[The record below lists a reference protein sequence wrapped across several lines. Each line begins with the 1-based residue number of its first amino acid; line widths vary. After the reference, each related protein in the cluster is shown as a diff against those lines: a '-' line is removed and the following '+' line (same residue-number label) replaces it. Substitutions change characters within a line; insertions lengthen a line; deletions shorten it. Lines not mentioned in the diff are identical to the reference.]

1 VHPNPYKPIWN
12 LRKALDKL
20 QVFIYPT
27 MKARNNTLLQLAIKS
42 IGMPLVVAASMIQVA
57 HSQTTVT
64 YTMQDANFP
73 TQFNSG
79 GDFFNSGST
88 ELGMWA
94 NSGSKQTVGWQNFST
109 TGAAGGT
116 ARNLQV
122 GDVFTTTVSASR
134 AFGQIGFSLNAGGTQ
149 GSSYANNISG
159 SRMYIST
166 DNYAAWSVKGLSGGG
181 TSSLSYV
188 PLQDTYKDYRFTI
201 RITSQTTA
209 DAYLTVDGTDYRAYN
224 LTLAGT
230 AGANI
235 SSFSIF
241 GSDMWDGNSNDN
253 AYWKQTTSV
262 QNSGRVELGYYAGSS
277 STLTPGIV
285 TDGLAA
291 NSTSTTSANAVFVG
305 GDAGSQVNL
314 TQNNTYTG
322 ATTINALATAE
333 AQHANALG
341 TTAAGTTVTN
351 TGTLK
356 LWSASSISYAS
367 EALTINGL
375 GRAYGDVAG
384 DAGAL
389 RSNGGNNT
397 WNGNITLGSSSRINS
412 DTAGGAGSLTIAGN
426 ISGGSNVLYLGTKVG
441 ASANIAISG
450 AISGAGG
457 SQDGTTTSLFKD
469 GANTL
474 TLSGNN
480 TYSGDT
486 RITNGALTVASGG
499 TLGDGS
505 SDVFIS
511 SAGSLNVNTNT
522 TVASVQETG
531 SSNGGTIAIGNSAI
545 LTVNGASK
553 GTLFQNSISGLGGL
567 TMNGSGNTTLSLYG
581 TQSYSGATRV
591 SGGKISSGVALAT
604 SGVTID
610 GGTFET
616 SAANI
621 LGDSASVNLSSG
633 TYALGGNDTIGSLTI
648 SGGSLTGSST
658 LTAATYALNG
668 GTVSANL
675 GAGSLSVGGNSTLN
689 GTSAATTV
697 SVSTGTLS
705 LGGSNRLAT
714 GASVSLAAGTGLN
727 LGANSQQLAGLTG
740 DGAVTTSASGSLNL
754 NIASGSSTFAGSIGG
769 AGGLTKSG
777 NGTLFLSGSNSLT
790 GATNVSAGTLRVN
803 GSIGGDAT
811 VASGATLGGTGSIAG
826 AVNVTGILSPGASI
840 ESLAV
845 GSTSFNTGST
855 FEWEFNSSNLTAD
868 LLDVTGALNLT
879 GTVGLNLID
888 LASSSIAITEG
899 TKFSLI
905 SYTGSWNSGTFSGY
919 ADDSVFKIGVN
930 DWKINYNDITG
941 GGNFSSEQSGAAGFV
956 TMTVVPEPSAAALT
970 LFAGG
975 LLATR
980 RRRKA

>member
-1 VHPNPYKPIWN
+1 
-12 LRKALDKL
+12 
-20 QVFIYPT
+20 
-27 MKARNNTLLQLAIKS
+27 MKAQYNPLLKLAMKS

-73 TQFNSG
+73 TQVNNG
-79 GDFFNSGST
+79 GDFFNNGGA

-94 NSGSKQTVGWQNFST
+94 NTGSKQTVGWQNFTT

-122 GDVFTTTVSASR
+122 GDIFTTTVAATR

-149 GSSYANNISG
+149 GTSYANNISG

-166 DNYAAWSVKGLSGGG
+166 DNNAAWSVKGLSGGG

-188 PLQDTYKDYRFTI
+188 PLQDTFKDYRFTI

-209 DAYLTVDGTDYRAYN
+209 DAFLTVDGTDYRAYN
-224 LTLAGT
+224 LTMAGS

-235 SSFSIF
+235 SAFSIF
-241 GSDMWDGNSNDN
+241 GADMWDGNSNEN
-253 AYWKQTTSV
+253 AFWKQTASV
-262 QNSGRVELGYYAGSS
+262 QNTGRVELGYYAGSS
-277 STLTPGIV
+277 STLTPGTV
-285 TDGLAA
+285 TDGLSA
-291 NSTSTTSANAVFVG
+291 NSTSTTSANAVFIG

-314 TQNNTYTG
+314 SQNNTYTG

-341 TTAAGTTVTN
+341 TTGAGTTVTN

-356 LWSASSISYAS
+356 LWGGVSYAT
-367 EALTINGL
+367 EALTLNGL

-397 WNGNITLGSSSRINS
+397 WNGNIALGSSSRINA

-426 ISGGSNVLYLGTKVG
+426 ISGGSNVLFLGTKVG
-441 ASANIAISG
+441 ASSNIAISG

-457 SQDGTTTSLFKD
+457 SQDNTTTSLFKD

-474 TLSGNN
+474 TLSGSN

-486 RITNGALTVASGG
+486 RITNGAVTVAAGG

-522 TVASVQETG
+522 AVASVQETG
-531 SSNGGTIAIGNSAI
+531 NANGGTIAIGSGAT
-545 LTVNGASK
+545 LTVNGANK
-553 GTLFQNSISGLGGL
+553 GALFQNSISGQGGL
-567 TMNGSGNTTLSLYG
+567 TVNGSGNTTLSLYG

-604 SGVTID
+604 SGVTVD

-616 SAANI
+616 SAADI
-621 LGDSASVNLSSG
+621 LGNSASVNLSSG
-633 TYALGGNDTIGSLTI
+633 TYSLGGSDTIGSLTM
-648 SGGSLTGSST
+648 SGGTLSGNGT
-658 LTAATYALNG
+658 LTASTYALSG
-668 GTVSANL
+668 GTVGANL
-675 GAGSLSVGGNSTLN
+675 GTGSLSVGGSAALN
-689 GTSAATTV
+689 GTSAATSV
-697 SVSTGTLS
+697 SVNSGTLS
-705 LGGSNRLAT
+705 LGGNNRLAT
-714 GASVSLAAGTGLN
+714 GASVSVDAGATLGL
-727 LGANSQQLAGLTG
+727 GSNSQQLAGLTG
-740 DGAVTTSASGSLNL
+740 DGSVTTSASGSLNL
-754 NIASGSSTFAGSIGG
+754 NVASTNTYAGNISGG
-769 AGGLTKSG
+769 GNLTKSG
-777 NGTLFLSGSNSLT
+777 SGTLFLTGSNSLT
-790 GATNVSAGTLRVN
+790 GTTAVSSGTLRVN
-803 GSIGGDAT
+803 GSVAGDAT
-811 VASGATLGGTGSIAG
+811 VASGATLGGTGTIAG

-845 GSTSFNTGST
+845 GTTTFGGGSA
-855 FEWEFNSSNLTAD
+855 FEWEYNSQTVTAD
-868 LLDVTGALNLT
+868 LLDINGNLNLDGSVT
-879 GTVGLNLID
+879 LTLID
-888 LASSSIAITEG
+888 LAELSTAISQG
-899 TKFSLI
+899 TKFTLI
-905 SYTGSWNSGTFSGY
+905 SYTGAWDSGTFSGY
-919 ADDSVFKIGVN
+919 ADDSTFSFGGM
-930 DWKINYNDITG
+930 DWVINYDDATG
-941 GGNFSSEQSGAAGFV
+941 GSNFSGDQGGASGFV
-956 TMTVVPEPSAAALT
+956 TMTVVPEPSSLGLALI
-970 LFAGG
+970 AGG

-980 RRRKA
+980 RRRKI

>member
-1 VHPNPYKPIWN
+1 
-12 LRKALDKL
+12 
-20 QVFIYPT
+20 
-27 MKARNNTLLQLAIKS
+27 MKAQYNPLLKLAMKS
-42 IGMPLVVAASMIQVA
+42 IGMPLVIAASMIQVA

-73 TQFNSG
+73 TQVNNG
-79 GDFFNSGST
+79 GDFFNNGGA

-94 NSGSKQTVGWQNFST
+94 NTGSKQTVGWQNFTT

-122 GDVFTTTVSASR
+122 GDIFTITVAATR

-166 DNYAAWSVKGLSGGG
+166 DNNAAWSVKGLSGGG

-188 PLQDTYKDYRFTI
+188 PLQDTFKDYRFTV
-201 RITSQTTA
+201 RVTSQTTA
-209 DAYLTVDGTDYRAYN
+209 DAFLTVDGTDYRAHN
-224 LTLAGT
+224 LTLAGS
-230 AGANI
+230 AGSNI

-241 GSDMWDGNSNDN
+241 GADMWDGNSNEN
-253 AYWKQTTSV
+253 AFWKQTTSV

-277 STLTPGIV
+277 STLTPGTV
-285 TDGLAA
+285 TDGLSA
-291 NSTSTTSANAVFVG
+291 NSTSTTSANAVFIG

-314 TQNNTYTG
+314 SQNNTYTG

-341 TTAAGTTVTN
+341 TTGADTTVTN

-356 LWSASSISYAS
+356 LWGGVSYAT
-367 EALTINGL
+367 EALTLNGL

-397 WNGNITLGSSSRINS
+397 WNGNITLGSSSRINA

-426 ISGGSNVLYLGTKVG
+426 ISGGSNVLFLGTKVG
-441 ASANIAISG
+441 ASSNIAISG

-457 SQDGTTTSLFKD
+457 SQDNTTTSLFKD

-474 TLSGNN
+474 TLSGSN

-486 RITNGALTVASGG
+486 RITNGALTVAAGG

-522 TVASVQETG
+522 AVASVQETG
-531 SSNGGTIAIGNSAI
+531 TSNGGAIAIGSAAI
-545 LTVNGASK
+545 LTVNGANK
-553 GTLFQNSISGLGGL
+553 GALFQNSISGQGGL
-567 TMNGSGNTTLSLYG
+567 TVNGSGNTTLNLYG

-591 SGGKISSGVALAT
+591 SGAKLSSGVALAT
-604 SGVTID
+604 SGVTVD

-633 TYALGGNDTIGSLTI
+633 TYTLGGSDTIGSLTM
-648 SGGSLTGSST
+648 SGGSLTGNST
-658 LTAATYALNG
+658 LTAATYAVNG

-675 GAGSLSVGGNSTLN
+675 GAGALTVGGSAALN
-689 GTSAATTV
+689 GTSAATSV
-697 SVSTGTLS
+697 SVTSGTLS
-705 LGGSNRLAT
+705 LGGNNRLAT
-714 GASVSLAAGTGLN
+714 GASVSLEAGTTLG

-740 DGAVTTSASGSLNL
+740 DGSVTTSASGSLNL
-754 NIASGSSTFAGSIGG
+754 NIASGSNTYAGVISGG
-769 AGGLTKSG
+769 GGLTKSG
-777 NGTLFLSGSNSLT
+777 DGTLFLT
-790 GATNVSAGTLRVN
+790 GANTLSGTTAVSDGTLRVN
-803 GSIGGDAT
+803 GSISGDAT
-811 VASGATLGGTGSIAG
+811 VASGATLGGTGTIAG

-845 GSTSFNTGST
+845 GATTFGNGST
-855 FEWEFNSSNLTAD
+855 FEWEYNSQMVTAD
-868 LLDVTGALNLT
+868 LLDINGSLTLNGSVTLNL
-879 GTVGLNLID
+879 VD
-888 LASSSIAITEG
+888 LAEIGQALIEN
-899 TKFSLI
+899 TKFTLI
-905 SYTGSWNSGTFSGY
+905 SYTGAWNSGTFSGY
-919 ADDSVFKIGVN
+919 ADDSTFSFGGM
-930 DWKINYNDITG
+930 DWVINYNDATG
-941 GGNFSSEQSGAAGFV
+941 GSNFSGEQTTAAGFV
-956 TMTVVPEPSAAALT
+956 TMTVVPEPSSLGLAL
-970 LFAGG
+970 LAGG

-980 RRRKA
+980 RRRTA

>member
-1 VHPNPYKPIWN
+1 
-12 LRKALDKL
+12 
-20 QVFIYPT
+20 

-73 TQFNSG
+73 TQFNNG
-79 GDFFNSGST
+79 GDFFNNGST

-94 NSGSKQTVGWQNFST
+94 NSGSKQTAGWQNFTT

-122 GDVFTTTVSASR
+122 GDIFTITVAATR
-134 AFGQIGFSLNAGGTQ
+134 AFGQIGFSLNADGTQ
-149 GSSYANNISG
+149 GSSYDNRISG

-166 DNYAAWSVKGLSGGG
+166 DNYAAWSAKGLSGGG
-181 TSSLSYV
+181 TSSLSYA
-188 PLQDTYKDYRFTI
+188 PLENTFKDYRFTV
-201 RITSQTTA
+201 RVTSQTTA

-224 LTLAGT
+224 LTLAGS
-230 AGANI
+230 AGSNI

-241 GSDMWDGNSNDN
+241 GSDMWDGSSNEN

-855 FEWEFNSSNLTAD
+855 FEWEFNSSSLTAD
-868 LLDVTGALNLT
+868 LLDVTGNLNLT

>member
-1 VHPNPYKPIWN
+1 
-12 LRKALDKL
+12 
-20 QVFIYPT
+20 
-27 MKARNNTLLQLAIKS
+27 MKARNNTLLMLAMKS
-42 IGMPLVVAASMIQVA
+42 IGMPLVVAVSMVQVA

-64 YTMQDANFP
+64 YAMQDANFP

-79 GDFFNSGST
+79 GDFFNNGST

-94 NSGSKQTVGWQNFST
+94 NSGAKHTAGWQNFTT

-116 ARNLQV
+116 ARSLQV
-122 GDVFTTTVSASR
+122 GDIFTTTVSATR

-149 GSSYANNISG
+149 GTSYANNISG

-166 DNYAAWSVKGLSGGG
+166 DNNAAWSVKGLSGGG
-181 TSSLSYV
+181 TGSLSYV
-188 PLQDTYKDYRFTI
+188 PLQDTFKDYRFTI

-209 DAYLTVDGTDYRAYN
+209 DAFLTVDGTDYRAYN
-224 LTLAGT
+224 LTMAGS

-235 SSFSIF
+235 SAFSIF
-241 GSDMWDGNSNDN
+241 GSDMWDGNSNEN

-262 QNSGRVELGYYAGSS
+262 QNSGRVELGYYAGST
-277 STLTPGIV
+277 STLTPGTV
-285 TDGLAA
+285 TDGLSA
-291 NSTSTTSANAVFVG
+291 NSTSTTSANAVFIG

-314 TQNNTYTG
+314 TQANTYSG

-333 AQHANALG
+333 AQHANSLG
-341 TTAAGTTVTN
+341 TTGAGTTVTD

-356 LWSASSISYAS
+356 LWGGVSYAA
-367 EALTINGL
+367 EALTLNGL

-412 DTAGGAGSLTIAGN
+412 DTAGGNGSLTIAGN
-426 ISGGSNVLYLGTKVG
+426 ISGGSNVLFLGTKVG
-441 ASANIAISG
+441 ASSNIAISG
-450 AISGAGG
+450 AISGAGA

-474 TLSGNN
+474 TLSGSN

-486 RITNGALTVASGG
+486 RITNGAVTVASGG

-531 SSNGGTIAIGNSAI
+531 TGNGGAVAIGSGAT
-545 LTVNGASK
+545 LTVNGANK
-553 GTLFQNSISGLGGL
+553 GTLFQNSISGQGGL
-567 TMNGSGNTTLSLYG
+567 TVNGSGNTTLSLYG
-581 TQSYSGATRV
+581 TQSYTGATRV
-591 SGGKISSGVALAT
+591 SGAKISSGVALAT

-616 SAANI
+616 SAADI
-621 LGDSASVNLSSG
+621 LGNSASVNLSSG
-633 TYALGGNDTIGSLTI
+633 TYALGGSDTIGSLTM
-648 SGGSLTGSST
+648 SGGTLSGNAT
-658 LTAATYALNG
+658 LTASTYALSG

-675 GAGSLSVGGNSTLN
+675 GAGSLTVGGSATLN
-689 GTSAATTV
+689 GSSAATSV
-697 SVSTGTLS
+697 SVNSGTLS
-705 LGGSNRLAT
+705 LGGNNRLAT
-714 GASVSLAAGTGLN
+714 GASVSLGAGTTLG

-740 DGAVTTSASGSLNL
+740 DGSVTTSASGSLNL
-754 NIASGSSTFAGSIGG
+754 NIASGSNTYAGSISGG
-769 AGGLTKSG
+769 GGLTKSG
-777 NGTLFLSGSNSLT
+777 SGTLFLTGSNSLT
-790 GATNVSAGTLRVN
+790 GTTAVSSGTLRVN
-803 GSIGGDAT
+803 GSVGGNAT
-811 VASGATLGGTGSIAG
+811 VAGGATLGGTGTIAG
-826 AVNVTGILSPGASI
+826 SVNVTGVLSPGASI

-845 GSTSFNTGST
+845 GTTTFGNGSSFV
-855 FEWEFNSSNLTAD
+855 WEYDSQTVTAD
-868 LLDVTGALNLT
+868 LLDINGSLNLDGSVT
-879 GTVGLNLID
+879 LSLID
-888 LASSSIAITEG
+888 LAEASTAITEG
-899 TKFSLI
+899 TKFTLI
-905 SYTGSWNSGTFSGY
+905 SYTGAWDSGTFTGY
-919 ADDSVFKIGVN
+919 ADDSTFSFGGI
-930 DWKINYNDITG
+930 DWVINYNDATG
-941 GGNFSSEQSGAAGFV
+941 GNNYSGDQAGASGFV
-956 TMTVVPEPSAAALT
+956 TMTVVPEPSSLGLALV
-970 LFAGG
+970 AGG

>member
-1 VHPNPYKPIWN
+1 
-12 LRKALDKL
+12 
-20 QVFIYPT
+20 
-27 MKARNNTLLQLAIKS
+27 MKAQYNPLLKLAMKS
-42 IGMPLVVAASMIQVA
+42 IGMPLVIAASMIQVA

-73 TQFNSG
+73 TQVNNG
-79 GDFFNSGST
+79 GDFFNNGGA

-94 NSGSKQTVGWQNFST
+94 NTGSKQTVGWQNFTT

-122 GDVFTTTVSASR
+122 GDIFTITVAATR

-166 DNYAAWSVKGLSGGG
+166 DNNAAWSVKGLSGGG

-188 PLQDTYKDYRFTI
+188 PLQDTFKDYRFTV
-201 RITSQTTA
+201 RVTSQTTA
-209 DAYLTVDGTDYRAYN
+209 DAFLTVDGTDYRAHN
-224 LTLAGT
+224 LALAGS
-230 AGANI
+230 AGSNI

-241 GSDMWDGNSNDN
+241 GADMWDGNSNEN
-253 AYWKQTTSV
+253 AFWKQTTSV

-277 STLTPGIV
+277 STLTPGTV
-285 TDGLAA
+285 TDGLSA
-291 NSTSTTSANAVFVG
+291 NSTSTTSANAVFIG

-314 TQNNTYTG
+314 SQNNTYTG

-341 TTAAGTTVTN
+341 TTGAGTTVTN

-356 LWSASSISYAS
+356 LWGGVSYAT
-367 EALTINGL
+367 EALTLNGL

-397 WNGNITLGSSSRINS
+397 WNGNVTLGSSSRINS

-426 ISGGSNVLYLGTKVG
+426 ISGGSNVLFLGTKVG
-441 ASANIAISG
+441 ASSNIAISG

-457 SQDGTTTSLFKD
+457 SQDNTTTSLFKD

-474 TLSGNN
+474 TLSGSN

-486 RITNGALTVASGG
+486 RITNGALTVAAGG

-522 TVASVQETG
+522 AVASVQETG
-531 SSNGGTIAIGNSAI
+531 NANGGTIAIGSGAT
-545 LTVNGASK
+545 LTVNGANK
-553 GTLFQNSISGLGGL
+553 GALFQNSISGQGGL
-567 TMNGSGNTTLSLYG
+567 TVNGSGNTTLNLYG

-591 SGGKISSGVALAT
+591 SGAKLSSGVALAT

-621 LGDSASVNLSSG
+621 LGNSASVNLSSG
-633 TYALGGNDTIGSLTI
+633 TYALGGSDTIGSLTM
-648 SGGSLTGSST
+648 SGGSLTGNGT
-658 LTAATYALNG
+658 LTASTYALSG
-668 GTVSANL
+668 GTVGANL
-675 GAGSLSVGGNSTLN
+675 GAGSVTVGGNTTLN
-689 GTSAATTV
+689 GTSAATSV
-697 SVSTGTLS
+697 SVTSGTLS

-714 GASVSLAAGTGLN
+714 GASVSLGAGTTLG

-740 DGAVTTSASGSLNL
+740 DGSVTTSASGSLNL
-754 NIASGSSTFAGSIGG
+754 NVASGSNTYAGVISGG
-769 AGGLTKSG
+769 GGLTKSG
-777 NGTLFLSGSNSLT
+777 DGTLFLT
-790 GATNVSAGTLRVN
+790 GANTLSGTTAVSDGTLRVN
-803 GSIGGDAT
+803 GSISGDAT
-811 VASGATLGGTGSIAG
+811 VASGATLGGTGTIAG

-845 GSTSFNTGST
+845 GTTTFGGGSA
-855 FEWEFNSSNLTAD
+855 FEWEYNSQTVTAD
-868 LLDVTGALNLT
+868 LLDINGNLNLDGSVT
-879 GTVGLNLID
+879 LTLID
-888 LASSSIAITEG
+888 LAELSTAISQG
-899 TKFSLI
+899 TKFTLI
-905 SYTGSWNSGTFSGY
+905 SYTGAWDSGTFSGY
-919 ADDSVFKIGVN
+919 ADDSTFSFGGM
-930 DWKINYNDITG
+930 DWVINYNDATG
-941 GGNFSSEQSGAAGFV
+941 GSNFSGEQTTAAGFV
-956 TMTVVPEPSAAALT
+956 TMTVVPEPSSLGLAL
-970 LFAGG
+970 LAGG

-980 RRRKA
+980 RRRTA

>member
-1 VHPNPYKPIWN
+1 
-12 LRKALDKL
+12 
-20 QVFIYPT
+20 
-27 MKARNNTLLQLAIKS
+27 MKARNNTLLMLAMKS
-42 IGMPLVVAASMIQVA
+42 IGMPLVIAASMIQVA

-73 TQFNSG
+73 TQVNNG
-79 GDFFNSGST
+79 GDFFNNGST

-94 NSGSKQTVGWQNFST
+94 NSGSKQTAGWQNFTT

-122 GDVFTTTVSASR
+122 GDIFTITVAATR

-149 GSSYANNISG
+149 GTSYANNISG

-166 DNYAAWSVKGLSGGG
+166 DNNAAWSVKGLSGGG

-188 PLQDTYKDYRFTI
+188 PLQDTFKDYRFTV
-201 RITSQTTA
+201 RVTSQTTA
-209 DAYLTVDGTDYRAYN
+209 DAFLTVDGTDYRAHN
-224 LTLAGT
+224 LTLAGS
-230 AGANI
+230 AGSNI

-241 GSDMWDGNSNDN
+241 GADMWDGNSNEN
-253 AYWKQTTSV
+253 AFWKQTTSV

-277 STLTPGIV
+277 STLTPGTV
-285 TDGLAA
+285 TDGLSA
-291 NSTSTTSANAVFVG
+291 NSTSTTSANAVFIG

-314 TQNNTYTG
+314 SQNNTYTG

-341 TTAAGTTVTN
+341 TTGADTTVTN

-356 LWSASSISYAS
+356 LWGGVSYAT
-367 EALTINGL
+367 EALTLNGL

-397 WNGNITLGSSSRINS
+397 WNGNITLGSSSRINA

-426 ISGGSNVLYLGTKVG
+426 ISGGSNVLFLGTKVG
-441 ASANIAISG
+441 ASSNIAISG

-457 SQDGTTTSLFKD
+457 SQDNTTTSLFKD

-474 TLSGNN
+474 TLSGSN

-486 RITNGALTVASGG
+486 RITNGALTVAAGG

-522 TVASVQETG
+522 AVASVQETG
-531 SSNGGTIAIGNSAI
+531 TSNGGAIAIGSAAI
-545 LTVNGASK
+545 LTVNGANK
-553 GTLFQNSISGLGGL
+553 GALFQNSISGQGGL
-567 TMNGSGNTTLSLYG
+567 TVNGSGNTTLNLYG

-591 SGGKISSGVALAT
+591 SGAKLSSGVALAT
-604 SGVTID
+604 SGVTVD

-633 TYALGGNDTIGSLTI
+633 TYTLGGSDTIGSLTM
-648 SGGSLTGSST
+648 SGGSLTGNST
-658 LTAATYALNG
+658 LTAATYAVNG

-675 GAGSLSVGGNSTLN
+675 GAGALTVGGSAALN
-689 GTSAATTV
+689 GTSAATSV
-697 SVSTGTLS
+697 SVTSGTLS
-705 LGGSNRLAT
+705 LGGNNRLAT
-714 GASVSLAAGTGLN
+714 GASVSLGSGATLG

-740 DGAVTTSASGSLNL
+740 DGSVTTSASGSLNL
-754 NIASGSSTFAGSIGG
+754 NIASGSNTYAGVISGG
-769 AGGLTKSG
+769 GGLTKSG
-777 NGTLFLSGSNSLT
+777 DGTLFLT
-790 GATNVSAGTLRVN
+790 GANTLSGTTAVSDGTLRVN
-803 GSIGGDAT
+803 GSISGDAT
-811 VASGATLGGTGSIAG
+811 VAGGATLGGTGTIAG

-845 GSTSFNTGST
+845 GATTFSNGSAL
-855 FEWEFNSSNLTAD
+855 EWEYNSETITAD
-868 LLDVTGALNLT
+868 LLKITGNLT
-879 GTVGLNLID
+879 LSGTVTLDLVD
-888 LASSSIAITEG
+888 LASVSQALIEN
-899 TKFSLI
+899 TKFTLI
-905 SYTGSWNSGTFSGY
+905 SYTGAWNSGTFSGY
-919 ADDSVFKIGVN
+919 ADDSTFSFGGM
-930 DWKINYNDITG
+930 DWVINYNDATG
-941 GGNFSSEQSGAAGFV
+941 GSNFSGEQTTAAGFV
-956 TMTVVPEPSAAALT
+956 TMTVVPEPSSLGLAL
-970 LFAGG
+970 LAGG

-980 RRRKA
+980 RRRTA

>member
-1 VHPNPYKPIWN
+1 
-12 LRKALDKL
+12 
-20 QVFIYPT
+20 
-27 MKARNNTLLQLAIKS
+27 MKAQYNPLLKLAMKS
-42 IGMPLVVAASMIQVA
+42 IGMPLVIAASMIQVA

-73 TQFNSG
+73 TQVNNG
-79 GDFFNSGST
+79 GDFFNNGGA

-94 NSGSKQTVGWQNFST
+94 NTGSKQTVGWQNFTT

-122 GDVFTTTVSASR
+122 GDIFTITVAATR

-166 DNYAAWSVKGLSGGG
+166 DNNAAWSVKGLSGGG

-188 PLQDTYKDYRFTI
+188 PLQDTFKDYRFTV
-201 RITSQTTA
+201 RVTSQTTA
-209 DAYLTVDGTDYRAYN
+209 DAFLTVDGTDYRAHN
-224 LTLAGT
+224 LTLAGS
-230 AGANI
+230 AGSNI

-241 GSDMWDGNSNDN
+241 GADMWDGNSNEN
-253 AYWKQTTSV
+253 AFWKQTTSV

-277 STLTPGIV
+277 STLTPGTV
-285 TDGLAA
+285 TDGLSA
-291 NSTSTTSANAVFVG
+291 NSTSTTSANAVFIG

-314 TQNNTYTG
+314 SQNNTYTG

-341 TTAAGTTVTN
+341 TTGADTTVTN

-356 LWSASSISYAS
+356 LWGGVSYAT
-367 EALTINGL
+367 EALTLNGL

-397 WNGNITLGSSSRINS
+397 WNGNITLGSSSRINA
-412 DTAGGAGSLTIAGN
+412 DTAGGAGSLTIAGS
-426 ISGGSNVLYLGTKVG
+426 ISGGSNVLFLGTKVG
-441 ASANIAISG
+441 ASSNIAISG

-457 SQDGTTTSLFKD
+457 SQDNTTTSLFKD

-474 TLSGNN
+474 TLSGSN

-486 RITNGALTVASGG
+486 RITNGAVTVASGG

-531 SSNGGTIAIGNSAI
+531 NANGGTIAIGSGAT
-545 LTVNGASK
+545 LTVNGANK
-553 GTLFQNSISGLGGL
+553 GALFQNSISGQGGL
-567 TMNGSGNTTLSLYG
+567 TVNGSGNTTLNLYG

-591 SGGKISSGVALAT
+591 SGAKLSSGVALAT

-621 LGDSASVNLSSG
+621 LGNSASVNLSSG
-633 TYALGGNDTIGSLTI
+633 TYALGGSDTIGSLTM
-648 SGGSLTGSST
+648 SGGTLSGNGT
-658 LTAATYALNG
+658 LTASTYALSG
-668 GTVSANL
+668 GTVGANL
-675 GAGSLSVGGNSTLN
+675 GAGSVTVGGNTTLN
-689 GTSAATTV
+689 GTSAATSV
-697 SVSTGTLS
+697 SVTSGTLS

-714 GASVSLAAGTGLN
+714 GASVSLGAGTTLG

-740 DGAVTTSASGSLNL
+740 DGSVTTSASGSLNL
-754 NIASGSSTFAGSIGG
+754 NVASGSNTYAGVISGG
-769 AGGLTKSG
+769 GGLTKSG
-777 NGTLFLSGSNSLT
+777 DGTLFLT
-790 GATNVSAGTLRVN
+790 GANTLSGTTAVSDGTLRVN
-803 GSIGGDAT
+803 GSISGDAT
-811 VASGATLGGTGSIAG
+811 VASGATLGGTGTIAG
-826 AVNVTGILSPGASI
+826 AVNVTGVLSPGASI

-845 GSTSFNTGST
+845 GTTTFGNGST
-855 FEWEFNSSNLTAD
+855 FEWEYNSQTVTAD
-868 LLDVTGALNLT
+868 LLDINGNLNLDGSVT
-879 GTVGLNLID
+879 LTLID
-888 LASSSIAITEG
+888 LAELSTAISQG
-899 TKFSLI
+899 TKFTLI
-905 SYTGSWNSGTFSGY
+905 SYTGAWDSGTFSGY
-919 ADDSVFKIGVN
+919 ADDSTFSFGGM
-930 DWKINYNDITG
+930 DWVINYDDATG
-941 GGNFSSEQSGAAGFV
+941 GNNFSGDQGGASGFV
-956 TMTVVPEPSAAALT
+956 TMTVVPEPSSLGLAL
-970 LFAGG
+970 LAGG

-980 RRRKA
+980 RRRTD

>member
-1 VHPNPYKPIWN
+1 
-12 LRKALDKL
+12 
-20 QVFIYPT
+20 
-27 MKARNNTLLQLAIKS
+27 MKARNNTLFALAMKS
-42 IGMPLVVAASMIQVA
+42 IGMPLVIAASMTLVA

-64 YTMQDANFP
+64 YTLQDANFP

-79 GDFFNSGST
+79 GDFFNNGST

-94 NSGSKQTVGWQNFST
+94 NNGSKQTVGWENFST
-109 TGAAGGT
+109 TGAAGGA

-122 GDVFTTTVSASR
+122 GDIFTITVSATR

-149 GSSYANNISG
+149 GSSFANNISG

-181 TSSLSYV
+181 TSSLSYA
-188 PLQDTYKDYRFTI
+188 PLQDTYKDYKFTI
-201 RITSQTTA
+201 RLTSQTTA

-224 LTLAGT
+224 LTMAGT

-235 SSFSIF
+235 SAFSIF
-241 GSDMWDGNSNDN
+241 GTDMWDGSSNDN

-277 STLTPGIV
+277 STLTPGTV

-291 NSTSTTSANAVFVG
+291 NSTSTTSSNAVFVG

-341 TTAAGTTVTN
+341 TTGAGTTVTN

-356 LWSASSISYAS
+356 LFGGVSYAT
-367 EALTINGL
+367 EALTLNGL

-426 ISGGSNVLYLGTKVG
+426 ITGGSNVLYLGTKVG
-441 ASANIAISG
+441 SSSNISISG
-450 AISGAGG
+450 AISGAGA

-480 TYSGDT
+480 SYSGDT

-531 SSNGGTIAIGNSAI
+531 TGNGGAIAIGSGATI
-545 LTVNGASK
+545 TVNGAGK
-553 GTLFQNSISGLGGL
+553 GTLFQNSISGQGGL
-567 TMNGSGNTTLSLYG
+567 TVNGSGNTSLSLYG
-581 TQSYSGATRV
+581 TQSYTGATRV
-591 SGGKISSGVALAT
+591 SGAKLSTAVAMAT

-616 SAANI
+616 TAANI

-633 TYALGGNDTIGSLTI
+633 TYALGGNDTIGSLTM
-648 SGGSLTGSST
+648 SGGSLSGSST

-668 GTVSANL
+668 GTVGANL

-689 GTSAATTV
+689 GTSAANTV

-740 DGAVTTSASGSLNL
+740 DGTVTTSASGSLNL
-754 NIASGSSTFAGSIGG
+754 NIASGSNTFAGGIGG

-777 NGTLFLSGSNSLT
+777 NGTLFLSGSNGLT
-790 GATNVSAGTLRVN
+790 GTTAVSAGTLRVN
-803 GSIGGDAT
+803 GSVGGDAT
-811 VASGATLGGTGSIAG
+811 VASGATLGGTGTISG
-826 AVNVTGILSPGASI
+826 AVNVTGVLSPGASI

-868 LLDVTGALNLT
+868 LLDVTGTLNLT

-888 LASSSIAITEG
+888 LASSSLAITEG

-919 ADDSVFKIGVN
+919 ADDSVFKIGAN
-930 DWKINYNDITG
+930 DWKINYNDIAG
-941 GGNFSSEQSGAAGFV
+941 GSNFASEQSGANGFV
-956 TMTVVPEPSAAALT
+956 TLTVVPEPSAAALA
-970 LFAGG
+970 LRAGG

-980 RRRKA
+980 RRRTA

>member
-1 VHPNPYKPIWN
+1 
-12 LRKALDKL
+12 
-20 QVFIYPT
+20 
-27 MKARNNTLLQLAIKS
+27 MKAQYNPLLKLAMKS

-73 TQFNSG
+73 TQVNNG
-79 GDFFNSGST
+79 GDFFNNGGA

-94 NSGSKQTVGWQNFST
+94 NTGSKQTVGWQNFTT

-122 GDVFTTTVSASR
+122 GDIFTTTVAATR

-149 GSSYANNISG
+149 GTSYANNISG

-166 DNYAAWSVKGLSGGG
+166 DNNAAWSVKGLSGGG

-188 PLQDTYKDYRFTI
+188 PLQDTFKDYRFTI

-209 DAYLTVDGTDYRAYN
+209 DAFLTVDGTDYRAYN
-224 LTLAGT
+224 LTMAGS

-235 SSFSIF
+235 SAFSIF
-241 GSDMWDGNSNDN
+241 GADMWDGNSNEN
-253 AYWKQTTSV
+253 AFWKQTASV
-262 QNSGRVELGYYAGSS
+262 QNTGRVELGYYAGSS
-277 STLTPGIV
+277 STLTPGTV
-285 TDGLAA
+285 TDGLSA
-291 NSTSTTSANAVFVG
+291 NSTSTTSANAVFIG

-314 TQNNTYTG
+314 SQNNTYTG

-341 TTAAGTTVTN
+341 TTGAGTTVTN

-356 LWSASSISYAS
+356 LWGGVSYAT
-367 EALTINGL
+367 EALTLNGL

-397 WNGNITLGSSSRINS
+397 WNGNITLGSSSRINA

-426 ISGGSNVLYLGTKVG
+426 ISGGSNVLFLGTKVG
-441 ASANIAISG
+441 ASSNIAISG

-457 SQDGTTTSLFKD
+457 SQDNTTTSLFKD

-474 TLSGNN
+474 TLSGSN

-486 RITNGALTVASGG
+486 RITNGALTVAAGG

-522 TVASVQETG
+522 AVASVQETG
-531 SSNGGTIAIGNSAI
+531 NANGGTIAIGSGAT
-545 LTVNGASK
+545 LTVNGANK
-553 GTLFQNSISGLGGL
+553 GALFQNSISGQGGL
-567 TMNGSGNTTLSLYG
+567 TVNGSGNTTLSLYG

-604 SGVTID
+604 SGVTVD

-616 SAANI
+616 SAADI
-621 LGDSASVNLSSG
+621 LGNSASVNLSSG
-633 TYALGGNDTIGSLTI
+633 TYSLGGSDTIGSLTM
-648 SGGSLTGSST
+648 SGGTLSGNGT
-658 LTAATYALNG
+658 LTASTYALSG
-668 GTVSANL
+668 GTVGANL
-675 GAGSLSVGGNSTLN
+675 GTGSLSVGGSAVLN
-689 GTSAATTV
+689 GTSAATSV
-697 SVSTGTLS
+697 SVNSGTLS
-705 LGGSNRLAT
+705 LGGNNRLAT
-714 GASVSLAAGTGLN
+714 GASVSVDAGATLGL
-727 LGANSQQLAGLTG
+727 GSNSQQLAGLSG
-740 DGAVTTSASGSLNL
+740 DGSVTTSASGSLNL
-754 NIASGSSTFAGSIGG
+754 NVASTNTYAGNISGG
-769 AGGLTKSG
+769 GNLTKSG
-777 NGTLFLSGSNSLT
+777 SGTLFLTGSNSLT
-790 GATNVSAGTLRVN
+790 GTTAVSSGTLRVN
-803 GSIGGDAT
+803 GSVAGDAT
-811 VASGATLGGTGSIAG
+811 VASGATLGGTGTIAG

-845 GSTSFNTGST
+845 GTTTFGGGSA
-855 FEWEFNSSNLTAD
+855 FEWEYNSQTVTAD
-868 LLDVTGALNLT
+868 LLDINGNLNLDGSVT
-879 GTVGLNLID
+879 LTLID
-888 LASSSIAITEG
+888 LAELSTAISQG
-899 TKFSLI
+899 TKFTLI
-905 SYTGSWNSGTFSGY
+905 SYTGAWDSGTFSGY
-919 ADDSVFKIGVN
+919 ADDSTFSFGGM
-930 DWKINYNDITG
+930 DWVINYDDATG
-941 GGNFSSEQSGAAGFV
+941 GNNFSGDQGGASGFV
-956 TMTVVPEPSAAALT
+956 TMTVVPEPSSLGLALI
-970 LFAGG
+970 AGG
-975 LLATR
+975 LLVTR
-980 RRRKA
+980 RRRKI

>member
-1 VHPNPYKPIWN
+1 
-12 LRKALDKL
+12 
-20 QVFIYPT
+20 
-27 MKARNNTLLQLAIKS
+27 MKAQYNPLLKLAMKS
-42 IGMPLVVAASMIQVA
+42 IGMPLVVAVSMMQVA

-79 GDFFNSGST
+79 GDFYNNGST

-94 NSGSKQTVGWQNFST
+94 NNGNKQTAGWENFNT
-109 TGAAGGT
+109 TGAAGGA

-122 GDVFTTTVSASR
+122 GDVFTTTVSATR

-149 GSSYANNISG
+149 GSSYDNRISG

-181 TSSLSYV
+181 TSSLSYS
-188 PLQDTYKDYRFTI
+188 PLENTYKDYKFTI

-209 DAYLTVDGTDYRAYN
+209 DAYMTVDGTDYRAYN

-230 AGANI
+230 AGSNI

-241 GSDMWDGNSNDN
+241 GSDMWDGNSNDD
-253 AYWKQTTSV
+253 AFWKQTTSV
-262 QNSGRVELGYYAGSS
+262 QNSGRVELGYYAGST

-291 NSTSTTSANAVFVG
+291 NSASTTSANAVFVG

-333 AQHANALG
+333 AQHVNALG
-341 TTAAGTTVTN
+341 TTGAGTTVTN

-356 LWSASSISYAS
+356 LWSAGSVSYAS

-397 WNGNITLGSSSRINS
+397 WNGNITLGSSSRINA
-412 DTAGGAGSLTIAGN
+412 DTAGGAGSLTIAGS

-450 AISGAGG
+450 SISGAGG
-457 SQDGTTTSLFKD
+457 SQDNTTTSLFKD

-480 TYSGDT
+480 SYTGDT
-486 RITNGALTVASGG
+486 RITNGAVTVASGG

-531 SSNGGTIAIGNSAI
+531 SGNGGVIAIGSGAT

-553 GTLFQNSISGLGGL
+553 GTLYQNSISGLGGL
-567 TMNGSGNTTLSLYG
+567 TVNGSGNTTLSLYG

-675 GAGSLSVGGNSTLN
+675 GAGSLSVGGSSTLN

-697 SVSTGTLS
+697 NVSTGTLS

-754 NIASGSSTFAGSIGG
+754 NIASGSNTFAGGIGG

-803 GSIGGDAT
+803 GSVGGDAT

-855 FEWEFNSSNLTAD
+855 FEWEFNSSSLTAD
-868 LLDVTGALNLT
+868 LLDVTGNLNLT

>member
-1 VHPNPYKPIWN
+1 
-12 LRKALDKL
+12 
-20 QVFIYPT
+20 
-27 MKARNNTLLQLAIKS
+27 MKAQYNPLLKLAMKS
-42 IGMPLVVAASMIQVA
+42 IGMPLVIAASMIQVA

-73 TQFNSG
+73 TQVNNG
-79 GDFFNSGST
+79 GDFFNNGGA

-94 NSGSKQTVGWQNFST
+94 NTGSKQTVGWQNFTT

-122 GDVFTTTVSASR
+122 GDIFTITVAATR

-166 DNYAAWSVKGLSGGG
+166 DNNAAWSVKGLSGGG

-188 PLQDTYKDYRFTI
+188 PLQDTFKDYRFTV
-201 RITSQTTA
+201 RVTSQTTA
-209 DAYLTVDGTDYRAYN
+209 DAFLTVDGTDYRAHN
-224 LTLAGT
+224 LTLAGS
-230 AGANI
+230 AGSNI

-241 GSDMWDGNSNDN
+241 GADMWDGNSNEN
-253 AYWKQTTSV
+253 AFWKQTTSV

-277 STLTPGIV
+277 STLTPGTV
-285 TDGLAA
+285 TDGLSA
-291 NSTSTTSANAVFVG
+291 NSTSTTSANAVFIG

-314 TQNNTYTG
+314 SQNNTYTG

-341 TTAAGTTVTN
+341 TTGADTTVTN

-356 LWSASSISYAS
+356 LWGGVSYAT
-367 EALTINGL
+367 EALTLNGL

-397 WNGNITLGSSSRINS
+397 WNGNITLGSSSRINA

-426 ISGGSNVLYLGTKVG
+426 ISGGSNVLFLGTKVG
-441 ASANIAISG
+441 ASSNIAISG

-457 SQDGTTTSLFKD
+457 SQDNTTTSLFKD

-474 TLSGNN
+474 TLSGSN

-486 RITNGALTVASGG
+486 RITNGALTVAAGG

-522 TVASVQETG
+522 AVASVQETG
-531 SSNGGTIAIGNSAI
+531 TSNGGAIAIGSAAI
-545 LTVNGASK
+545 LTVNGANK
-553 GTLFQNSISGLGGL
+553 GALFQNSISGQGGL
-567 TMNGSGNTTLSLYG
+567 TVNGSGNTTLNLYG

-591 SGGKISSGVALAT
+591 SGAKLSSGVALAT
-604 SGVTID
+604 SGVTVD

-633 TYALGGNDTIGSLTI
+633 TYTLGGSDTIGSLTM
-648 SGGSLTGSST
+648 SGGSLTGNST
-658 LTAATYALNG
+658 LTAATYAVNG

-675 GAGSLSVGGNSTLN
+675 GAGALTVGGSAALN
-689 GTSAATTV
+689 GTSAATSV
-697 SVSTGTLS
+697 SVTSGTLS
-705 LGGSNRLAT
+705 LGGNNRLAT
-714 GASVSLAAGTGLN
+714 GASVSLEAGTTLG

-740 DGAVTTSASGSLNL
+740 DGSVTTSASGSLNL
-754 NIASGSSTFAGSIGG
+754 NIASGSNTYAGVISGG
-769 AGGLTKSG
+769 GGLTKSG
-777 NGTLFLSGSNSLT
+777 DGTLFLT
-790 GATNVSAGTLRVN
+790 GANTLSGTTAVSDGTLRVN
-803 GSIGGDAT
+803 GSISGDAT
-811 VASGATLGGTGSIAG
+811 VASGATLGGTGTIAG

-845 GSTSFNTGST
+845 GATTFGNGST
-855 FEWEFNSSNLTAD
+855 FEWEYNSQMVTAD
-868 LLDVTGALNLT
+868 LLDINGSLTLNGSVTLNL
-879 GTVGLNLID
+879 VD
-888 LASSSIAITEG
+888 LAEIGQVLAND
-899 TKFSLI
+899 TKFTLI

-919 ADDSVFKIGVN
+919 ADDSTFSFGGM
-930 DWKINYNDITG
+930 DWVINYNDATG
-941 GGNFSSEQSGAAGFV
+941 GSNFSGEQTTAAGFV
-956 TMTVVPEPSAAALT
+956 TMTVVPEPSSLGLAL
-970 LFAGG
+970 LAGG

-980 RRRKA
+980 RRRTA

>member
-1 VHPNPYKPIWN
+1 
-12 LRKALDKL
+12 
-20 QVFIYPT
+20 
-27 MKARNNTLLQLAIKS
+27 MKARNNTLLQLAMKS
-42 IGMPLVVAASMIQVA
+42 IGMPLVVAASMMQVA

-79 GDFFNSGST
+79 GDFYNNGST

-94 NSGSKQTVGWQNFST
+94 NNGNKQTVGWENFST
-109 TGAAGGT
+109 TGAAGGA

-122 GDVFTTTVSASR
+122 GDIFTITVSATR

-149 GSSYANNISG
+149 GSSFANNISG

-181 TSSLSYV
+181 TSSLTYA
-188 PLQDTYKDYRFTI
+188 PLQDTYKDYKFTI
-201 RITSQTTA
+201 RLTSQTTA

-224 LTLAGT
+224 LTMAGT

-412 DTAGGAGSLTIAGN
+412 DTAGGAGSLTIAGS

-480 TYSGDT
+480 SYTGDT
-486 RITNGALTVASGG
+486 RITNGAVTVASGG

-531 SSNGGTIAIGNSAI
+531 TGNGGTIAIGSGAT

-675 GAGSLSVGGNSTLN
+675 GAGSLSVGGSSTLN

-697 SVSTGTLS
+697 NVSTGTLS

-754 NIASGSSTFAGSIGG
+754 NIASGSNTFAGGIGG

-855 FEWEFNSSNLTAD
+855 FEWEFNSSSLTAD
-868 LLDVTGALNLT
+868 LLDVTGNLNLT

>member
-1 VHPNPYKPIWN
+1 
-12 LRKALDKL
+12 
-20 QVFIYPT
+20 
-27 MKARNNTLLQLAIKS
+27 MKAQYNPLLKLAMKS
-42 IGMPLVVAASMIQVA
+42 IGMPLVAASMIQVA

-73 TQFNSG
+73 TQVNNG
-79 GDFFNSGST
+79 GDFFNNGST

-94 NSGSKQTVGWQNFST
+94 NSGSKQTAGWQNFTT

-122 GDVFTTTVSASR
+122 GDIFTITVAATR

-149 GSSYANNISG
+149 GTSYANNISG

-166 DNYAAWSVKGLSGGG
+166 DNNAAWSVKGLSGGG

-188 PLQDTYKDYRFTI
+188 PLQDTFKDYRFTV
-201 RITSQTTA
+201 RVTSQTTA
-209 DAYLTVDGTDYRAYN
+209 DAFLTVDGTDYRAHN
-224 LTLAGT
+224 LTLAGS
-230 AGANI
+230 AGSNI

-241 GSDMWDGNSNDN
+241 GADMWDGNSNEN
-253 AYWKQTTSV
+253 AYWKQTASV

-277 STLTPGIV
+277 STLTPGTV
-285 TDGLAA
+285 TDGLSA
-291 NSTSTTSANAVFVG
+291 NSTSTTSANAVFIG

-314 TQNNTYTG
+314 SQNNTYTG

-341 TTAAGTTVTN
+341 TTGADTTVTN

-356 LWSASSISYAS
+356 LWGGVSYAT
-367 EALTINGL
+367 EALTLNGL

-412 DTAGGAGSLTIAGN
+412 DTAGGAGSLTIAAN
-426 ISGGSNVLYLGTKVG
+426 ISGGSNVLFLGTKVG
-441 ASANIAISG
+441 ASSNIAISG

-457 SQDGTTTSLFKD
+457 SQDNTTTSLFKD

-474 TLSGNN
+474 TLSGSN

-486 RITNGALTVASGG
+486 RITNGAVTVAAGG

-522 TVASVQETG
+522 AVASVQETG
-531 SSNGGTIAIGNSAI
+531 NANGGTIAIGSGAT
-545 LTVNGASK
+545 LTVNGANK
-553 GTLFQNSISGLGGL
+553 GALFQNSISGQGGL
-567 TMNGSGNTTLSLYG
+567 TVNGSGNTTLSLYG

-604 SGVTID
+604 SGVTVD

-633 TYALGGNDTIGSLTI
+633 TYTLGGSDTIGSLTM
-648 SGGSLTGSST
+648 SGGSLTGNST
-658 LTAATYALNG
+658 LTAATYALSG
-668 GTVSANL
+668 GTVGANL
-675 GAGSLSVGGNSTLN
+675 GAGSLSVGGSAVLN
-689 GTSAATTV
+689 GTSAATSV
-697 SVSTGTLS
+697 SVNSGTLS
-705 LGGSNRLAT
+705 LGGNNRLAT
-714 GASVSLAAGTGLN
+714 GASVSLGAGTTLG

-740 DGAVTTSASGSLNL
+740 DGSVTTSASGSLNL
-754 NIASGSSTFAGSIGG
+754 NIASGSNTYAGVISGG
-769 AGGLTKSG
+769 GGLTKSG
-777 NGTLFLSGSNSLT
+777 DGTLFLT
-790 GATNVSAGTLRVN
+790 GANTLSGTTAVSDGTLRVN
-803 GSIGGDAT
+803 GSISGDAT
-811 VASGATLGGTGSIAG
+811 VAGGATLGGTGTIAG
-826 AVNVTGILSPGASI
+826 AVNVTGVLSPGASI

-845 GSTSFNTGST
+845 GTTTFGNGST
-855 FEWEFNSSNLTAD
+855 FEWEYNSQTVTAD
-868 LLDVTGALNLT
+868 LLDINGNLNLDGSVT
-879 GTVGLNLID
+879 LTLID
-888 LASSSIAITEG
+888 LAELSTAISQG
-899 TKFSLI
+899 TKFTLI
-905 SYTGSWNSGTFSGY
+905 SYTGAWDSGTFSGY
-919 ADDSVFKIGVN
+919 ADDSTFSFGGI
-930 DWKINYNDITG
+930 DWVINYDDATG
-941 GGNFSSEQSGAAGFV
+941 GSNFSGDQGGASGFV
-956 TMTVVPEPSAAALT
+956 TMTVVPEPSSLGLAL
-970 LFAGG
+970 LAGG

-980 RRRKA
+980 RRRTA

>member
-1 VHPNPYKPIWN
+1 
-12 LRKALDKL
+12 
-20 QVFIYPT
+20 

-73 TQFNSG
+73 TQFNNG
-79 GDFFNSGST
+79 GDFFNNGST

-94 NSGSKQTVGWQNFST
+94 NSGSKQTAGWQNFTT

-122 GDVFTTTVSASR
+122 GDIFTITVAATR
-134 AFGQIGFSLNAGGTQ
+134 AFGQIGFSLNADGTQ
-149 GSSYANNISG
+149 GSSYDNRISG

-166 DNYAAWSVKGLSGGG
+166 DNYAAWSAKGLSGGG
-181 TSSLSYV
+181 TSSLSYA
-188 PLQDTYKDYRFTI
+188 PLENTFKDYRFTV
-201 RITSQTTA
+201 RVTSQTTA

-224 LTLAGT
+224 LTLAGS
-230 AGANI
+230 AGSNI

-241 GSDMWDGNSNDN
+241 GSDMWDGSSNEN

>member
-1 VHPNPYKPIWN
+1 
-12 LRKALDKL
+12 
-20 QVFIYPT
+20 
-27 MKARNNTLLQLAIKS
+27 MKAQYNPLLKLAMKS

-73 TQFNSG
+73 TQVNNG
-79 GDFFNSGST
+79 GDFFNNGGA

-94 NSGSKQTVGWQNFST
+94 NTGSKQTVGWQNFTT

-122 GDVFTTTVSASR
+122 GDVFTTTVAATR

-149 GSSYANNISG
+149 GTSYANNISG

-166 DNYAAWSVKGLSGGG
+166 DNNAAWSVKGLSGGG

-188 PLQDTYKDYRFTI
+188 PLQDTFKDYRFTI

-209 DAYLTVDGTDYRAYN
+209 DAFLTVDGTDYRAYN
-224 LTLAGT
+224 LTMAGS

-235 SSFSIF
+235 SAFSIF
-241 GSDMWDGNSNDN
+241 GSDMWDGNSNEN
-253 AYWKQTTSV
+253 AFWKQTTSV

-277 STLTPGIV
+277 STLTPGTV

-291 NSTSTTSANAVFVG
+291 NSTSTTSANAVFIG

-314 TQNNTYTG
+314 SQNNTYTG
-322 ATTINALATAE
+322 ATTINALATVE

-341 TTAAGTTVTN
+341 TTGADTTVTN

-356 LWSASSISYAS
+356 LWGGVSYAT
-367 EALTINGL
+367 EALTLNGL

-397 WNGNITLGSSSRINS
+397 WNGNITLGSSSRINA
-412 DTAGGAGSLTIAGN
+412 DTAGGNGSLTIAGN
-426 ISGGSNVLYLGTKVG
+426 ISGGSNVLFLGTKVG
-441 ASANIAISG
+441 SSANISISG
-450 AISGAGG
+450 AISGAGAT
-457 SQDGTTTSLFKD
+457 QDGTTTSLFKD
-469 GANTL
+469 GASTL
-474 TLSGNN
+474 TLSGSN

-486 RITNGALTVASGG
+486 RITNGAVTVASGG
-499 TLGDGS
+499 NLGDGS

-522 TVASVQETG
+522 TVASVQEAGT
-531 SSNGGTIAIGNSAI
+531 SNGGVIAIGSGAT
-545 LTVNGASK
+545 LTVNGANK
-553 GTLFQNSISGLGGL
+553 GALFQNSISGQGGL
-567 TMNGSGNTTLSLYG
+567 TVNGSGNTTLSLYG

-604 SGVTID
+604 SGVTVD

-616 SAANI
+616 SAADI
-621 LGDSASVNLSSG
+621 LGNSASVNLSSG
-633 TYALGGNDTIGSLTI
+633 TYSLGGSDTIGSLTM
-648 SGGSLTGSST
+648 SGGTLSGNAT
-658 LTAATYALNG
+658 LTASTYALSG

-675 GAGSLSVGGNSTLN
+675 GAGSLNVGGSTALN
-689 GTSAATTV
+689 GTSAATSV
-697 SVSTGTLS
+697 SVNSGTLS
-705 LGGSNRLAT
+705 LGGNNRLAT
-714 GASVSLAAGTGLN
+714 DASVTLGAGTALG

-740 DGAVTTSASGSLNL
+740 DGSVTTSASGSLNL
-754 NIASGSSTFAGSIGG
+754 NIASGSNTYAGSISGG
-769 AGGLTKSG
+769 GGLTKSG
-777 NGTLFLSGSNSLT
+777 NGTLFLTGSNSLT
-790 GATNVSAGTLRVN
+790 GTTAVSSGTLRVN
-803 GSIGGDAT
+803 GSVAGDAT
-811 VASGATLGGTGSIAG
+811 VAGGATLGGTGTIAG
-826 AVNVTGILSPGASI
+826 SVNVSGVLSPGASI

-845 GSTSFNTGST
+845 GTTTFANGSA
-855 FEWEFNSSNLTAD
+855 FEWEYNSQMVTAD
-868 LLDVTGALNLT
+868 LLDINGSLTLNGSVTLNL
-879 GTVGLNLID
+879 VD
-888 LASSSIAITEG
+888 LAEISQVLAND
-899 TKFSLI
+899 TKFTLI

-919 ADDSVFKIGVN
+919 ADDSKFTFAGNQWV
-930 DWKINYNDITG
+930 INYNDATG
-941 GGNFSSEQSGAAGFV
+941 GGNFAGDQGGASGFV
-956 TMTVVPEPSAAALT
+956 TMTVVPEPSSLGLAAL
-970 LFAGG
+970 AGG

>member
-1 VHPNPYKPIWN
+1 
-12 LRKALDKL
+12 
-20 QVFIYPT
+20 
-27 MKARNNTLLQLAIKS
+27 MKAQYNPLLKLAMKS

-73 TQFNSG
+73 TQVNNG
-79 GDFFNSGST
+79 GDFFNNGGA

-94 NSGSKQTVGWQNFST
+94 NTGSKQTVGWQNFTT

-122 GDVFTTTVSASR
+122 GDIFTTTVAATR

-149 GSSYANNISG
+149 GTSYANNISG

-166 DNYAAWSVKGLSGGG
+166 DNNAAWSVKGLSGGG

-188 PLQDTYKDYRFTI
+188 PLQDTFKDYRFTI

-209 DAYLTVDGTDYRAYN
+209 DAFLTVDGTDYRAYN
-224 LTLAGT
+224 LTMAGS

-235 SSFSIF
+235 SAFSIF
-241 GSDMWDGNSNDN
+241 GADMWDGNSNEN
-253 AYWKQTTSV
+253 AFWKQTTSV
-262 QNSGRVELGYYAGSS
+262 QNTGRVELGYYAGSS
-277 STLTPGIV
+277 STLTPGTV
-285 TDGLAA
+285 TDGLSA
-291 NSTSTTSANAVFVG
+291 NSTSTTSANAVFIG

-314 TQNNTYTG
+314 SQNNTYTG

-341 TTAAGTTVTN
+341 TTGAGTTVTN

-356 LWSASSISYAS
+356 LWGGVSYAT
-367 EALTINGL
+367 EALTLNGL

-397 WNGNITLGSSSRINS
+397 WNGNITLGSSSRINA

-426 ISGGSNVLYLGTKVG
+426 ISGGSNVLFLGTKVG
-441 ASANIAISG
+441 ASSNIAISG

-457 SQDGTTTSLFKD
+457 SQDNTTTSLFKD

-474 TLSGNN
+474 TLSGSN

-486 RITNGALTVASGG
+486 RITNGALTVAAGG

-522 TVASVQETG
+522 AVASVQETG
-531 SSNGGTIAIGNSAI
+531 NANGGTIAIGSGAT
-545 LTVNGASK
+545 LTVNGANK
-553 GTLFQNSISGLGGL
+553 GALFQNSISGQGGL
-567 TMNGSGNTTLSLYG
+567 TVNGSGNTTLSLYG

-604 SGVTID
+604 SGVTVD

-616 SAANI
+616 SAADI
-621 LGDSASVNLSSG
+621 LGNSASVNLSSG
-633 TYALGGNDTIGSLTI
+633 TYSLGGSDTIGSLTM
-648 SGGSLTGSST
+648 SGGTLSGNGT
-658 LTAATYALNG
+658 LTASTYALSG
-668 GTVSANL
+668 GTVGANL
-675 GAGSLSVGGNSTLN
+675 GTGSLSVGGSAALN
-689 GTSAATTV
+689 GTSAATSV
-697 SVSTGTLS
+697 SVNSGTLS
-705 LGGSNRLAT
+705 LGGNNRLAT
-714 GASVSLAAGTGLN
+714 GASVSVDAGATLGL
-727 LGANSQQLAGLTG
+727 GSNSQQLAGLTG
-740 DGAVTTSASGSLNL
+740 DGSVTTSASGSLNL
-754 NIASGSSTFAGSIGG
+754 NVASTNTYAGNISGG
-769 AGGLTKSG
+769 GNLTKSG
-777 NGTLFLSGSNSLT
+777 SGTLFLTGSNSLT
-790 GATNVSAGTLRVN
+790 GTTAVSSGTLRVN
-803 GSIGGDAT
+803 GSVAGDAT
-811 VASGATLGGTGSIAG
+811 VASGATLGGTGTIAG

-845 GSTSFNTGST
+845 GTTTFGGGSA
-855 FEWEFNSSNLTAD
+855 FEWEYNSQTVTAD
-868 LLDVTGALNLT
+868 LLDINGNLNLDGSVT
-879 GTVGLNLID
+879 LTLID
-888 LASSSIAITEG
+888 LAELSTAISQG
-899 TKFSLI
+899 TKFTLI
-905 SYTGSWNSGTFSGY
+905 SYTGAWDSGTFSGY
-919 ADDSVFKIGVN
+919 ADDSTFSFGGM
-930 DWKINYNDITG
+930 DWVINYDDATG
-941 GGNFSSEQSGAAGFV
+941 GSNFSGDQGGASGFV
-956 TMTVVPEPSAAALT
+956 TMTVVPEPSSLGLALI
-970 LFAGG
+970 AGG

-980 RRRKA
+980 RRRKI

>member
-1 VHPNPYKPIWN
+1 
-12 LRKALDKL
+12 
-20 QVFIYPT
+20 
-27 MKARNNTLLQLAIKS
+27 MKAQYNPLLKLAMKS

-73 TQFNSG
+73 TQVNNG
-79 GDFFNSGST
+79 GDFFNNGGA

-94 NSGSKQTVGWQNFST
+94 NTGSKQTVGWQNFTT

-122 GDVFTTTVSASR
+122 GDIFTTTVAATR

-149 GSSYANNISG
+149 GTSYANNISG

-166 DNYAAWSVKGLSGGG
+166 DNNAAWSVKGLSGGG

-188 PLQDTYKDYRFTI
+188 PLQDTFKDYRFTI

-209 DAYLTVDGTDYRAYN
+209 DAFLTVDGTDYRAYN
-224 LTLAGT
+224 LTMAGS

-235 SSFSIF
+235 SAFSIF
-241 GSDMWDGNSNDN
+241 GADMWDGNSNEN
-253 AYWKQTTSV
+253 AFWKQTTSV
-262 QNSGRVELGYYAGSS
+262 QNTGRVELGYYAGSS
-277 STLTPGIV
+277 STLTPGTV
-285 TDGLAA
+285 TDGLSA
-291 NSTSTTSANAVFVG
+291 NSTSTSSTNAVFIG

-314 TQNNTYTG
+314 SQNNTYTG

-341 TTAAGTTVTN
+341 TTGAGTTVTN

-356 LWSASSISYAS
+356 LWGGVSYAT
-367 EALTINGL
+367 EALTLNGL

-457 SQDGTTTSLFKD
+457 SQDSTSTSLFKD

-474 TLSGNN
+474 TLSGSN

-486 RITNGALTVASGG
+486 RITNGALTVAAGG

-511 SAGSLNVNTNT
+511 SAGSLNINTNT
-522 TVASVQETG
+522 AVASVQETG
-531 SSNGGTIAIGNSAI
+531 TSNGGAIAIGSGAI
-545 LTVNGASK
+545 LTVNGANK
-553 GTLFQNSISGLGGL
+553 GALFQNSISGQGGL
-567 TMNGSGNTTLSLYG
+567 TVNGSGNTTLNLYG

-591 SGGKISSGVALAT
+591 SGAKLSSGVALAT
-604 SGVTID
+604 SGVTVD

-616 SAANI
+616 SAADI
-621 LGDSASVNLSSG
+621 LGNSASVNLSSG
-633 TYALGGNDTIGSLTI
+633 TYSLGGSDRIGSLTM
-648 SGGSLTGSST
+648 SGGTLSGNAT
-658 LTAATYALNG
+658 LTASTYALSG

-675 GAGSLSVGGNSTLN
+675 GAGSLTVGGSAALN
-689 GTSAATTV
+689 GTSAAISV
-697 SVSTGTLS
+697 SVNSGTLS
-705 LGGSNRLAT
+705 LGGNNRLAT
-714 GASVSLAAGTGLN
+714 DASVTLAAGTTLG

-740 DGAVTTSASGSLNL
+740 DGSVTTSASGSLNL
-754 NIASGSSTFAGSIGG
+754 NIASGSNTYAGSISGG
-769 AGGLTKSG
+769 GGLTKSG
-777 NGTLFLSGSNSLT
+777 DGTLFLTGTNTLSGT
-790 GATNVSAGTLRVN
+790 TAVSDGTLRVN
-803 GSIGGDAT
+803 GSISGDAT
-811 VASGATLGGTGSIAG
+811 VASGATLGGTGTIAG
-826 AVNVTGILSPGASI
+826 AVNVTGMLSPGASI

-845 GSTSFNTGST
+845 GTTTFGTGSA
-855 FEWEFNSSNLTAD
+855 FEWEYNSATITAD
-868 LLDVTGALNLT
+868 LLKITGNLNLSGAVT
-879 GTVGLNLID
+879 LNLVD
-888 LASSSIAITEG
+888 LAAVSQALVND
-899 TKFSLI
+899 TKFTLI

-919 ADDSVFKIGVN
+919 ADDSKFTFAGNQWV
-930 DWKINYNDITG
+930 INYNDATG
-941 GGNFSSEQSGAAGFV
+941 GSNFSGEQTTAAGFV
-956 TMTVVPEPSAAALT
+956 TMTVVPEPSSFGLAL
-970 LFAGG
+970 LAGG

>member
-1 VHPNPYKPIWN
+1 
-12 LRKALDKL
+12 
-20 QVFIYPT
+20 

-675 GAGSLSVGGNSTLN
+675 GAGSLSVGGSSTLN

-697 SVSTGTLS
+697 NVSTGTLS
-705 LGGSNRLAT
+705 LGGSNRLAS

-754 NIASGSSTFAGSIGG
+754 NIASGSSTFAGGIGG